1 MLKFA
6 LQYES
11 VAQFVKE
18 FPEKIATTGVYV
30 KSDKPVEV
38 GDAIGLL
45 FRFKS
50 QPDSF
55 TGTGEVVWI
64 DTDEEAKSGKKGLV
78 IRNIKLDAE
87 SQRVF
92 NSNLKSMSAEAG
104 HDDHAVQTVVMT
116 PPPAAARPAPPPAAP
131 SPAAYHGAAPAQAAA
146 PKKKW
151 PLIVG
156 GVAAVLLI
164 GFSVWYFAL
173 GGKAIL
179 DNLGI
184 EYRDGR
190 VTKVDPV
197 GGTFGMGLVDQVS
210 SDWQVE
216 VTPET
221 QWIGV
226 RGINELRPDDRIGM
240 RYRLREGKYR
250 AVQVTVKERV
260 MAGTI
265 GSLIDKTKGV
275 FKLQDSKLAGSVVE
289 LSSEFNDQLR
299 SLAGKLKPG
308 DVVDTVY
315 AVGKDGKN
323 MVSDIVVRERTSQ
336 GVVTAVDAA
345 AQTLTL
351 TQDDNTALNLSA
363 TGELQITGVEGGL
376 VGVTPQDVVKVI
388 YKPESGQLLKLEMVT
403 KYVPPPAPEPKKA
416 PPVPRIMKDVL
427 YNTDDVMAR
436 FAFVF
441 NRRADY
447 MSPQNV
453 PGAFARVV
461 LPVKGATS
469 EYPKSEI
476 FLSTGPLRTVR
487 FTNDAGNLIITFLA
501 EKGITPRCSFE
512 TEGEKI
518 VALCFKN

>member
-30 KSDKPVEV
+30 KSEKPVEV

-92 NSNLKSMSAEAG
+92 NSNLKSASAETA

-116 PPPAAARPAPPPAAP
+116 PPAAPARATPPPA
-131 SPAAYHGAAPAQAAA
+131 PAARAAHPAPAPAPA
-146 PKKKW
+146 PKKRW
-151 PLIVG
+151 PLVVG
-156 GVAAVLLI
+156 GVVAVLLI
-164 GFSVWYFAL
+164 GFAVWYFAL

-197 GGTFGMGLVDQVS
+197 GGSFAMGLVDQVS
-210 SDWQVE
+210 SDWLVA

-226 RGINELRPDDRIGM
+226 RGLNELRVEDRIGM
-240 RYRLREGKYR
+240 RYRESDGKYE

-275 FKLQDSKLAGSVVE
+275 FKLQDSKIAGSVVE

-299 SLAGKLKPG
+299 TIAGKLKPG

-323 MVSDIVVRERTSQ
+323 MVSNIVVRERTAT
-336 GVVTAVDAA
+336 GAVTAVDAA
-345 AQTLTL
+345 AHSISLK
-351 TQDDNTALNLSA
+351 QDDNTDLSLTA
-363 TGELQITGVEGGL
+363 SGEVEVAGVEGGL
-376 VGVTPQDVVKVI
+376 AGVAPQDVVKVVF
-388 YKPESGQLLKLEMVT
+388 KPDSGQLLKLEMVT
-403 KYVPPPAPEPKKA
+403 KYVPPPTPEPVKA
-416 PPVPRIMKDVL
+416 PPPPRVMKDVI
-427 YNTDDVMAR
+427 YNTDAVMAR

-441 NRRADY
+441 NRRAEY
-447 MSPQNV
+447 GSPQNV
-453 PGAFARVV
+453 PGAFSRVV

-469 EYPKSEI
+469 DYPKSEL

-487 FTNDAGNLIITFLA
+487 FTNDGGNLIITFLA
-501 EKGITPRCSFE
+501 EKGVTPRCSFE